1 MKRRHK
7 IISLFLLLSAIM
19 PKGRAQPSFDSI
31 LEVTRAEYGFP
42 ALSAIIVLNNG
53 NIYNG
58 LSGVRKYGDET
69 PVTANDCWHLG
80 SNCKSFTATIV
91 GRLVEQGL
99 ARWDMTIGEV
109 LGSSIQISEGYK
121 SVTFYQL
128 FSHCGGLP
136 HDFKYNTAWKNAVK
150 RKGNIHKQRLDLL
163 SPILSE
169 PPEYKP
175 GSEHHY
181 SNSGIVLAGLMA
193 EQITGLTWEDLV
205 FKEVIEPLGITS
217 AGFGAPGTQN
227 TIFQPWGHQVD
238 KNKIIPVNPGPK
250 ADNPP
255 AMGPSG
261 TLYMSL
267 PDYALFLMEQ
277 IQGEKGNGKLLT
289 ADTYK
294 IMHSDPDG
302 KGCGLGWGVDNEPV
316 FGRVLNHT
324 GSNGYWFH
332 RVWIAPETGIG
343 IAIASNIAISES
355 QKAFEELLAQL
366 KQIALKMNS
375 QNRY

>member
-1 MKRRHK
+1 MHQ
-7 IISLFLLLSAIM
+7 IIKLFLLFVSLIQTSQ
-19 PKGRAQPSFDSI
+19 AQTSLDS
-31 LEVTRAEYGFP
+31 LLKATRLKYGFP
-42 ALSAIIVLNNG
+42 ALSAIIVYSNG
-53 NIYNG
+53 SSERGI
-58 LSGVRKYGDET
+58 SGVRKYGDET
-69 PVTANDCWHLG
+69 PVTINDCWHLG
-80 SNCKSFTATIV
+80 SNCKSFTATIM

-109 LGSSIQISEGYK
+109 LGSSIRVSEGYK

-136 HDFKYNTAWKNAVK
+136 HDFKYNTAWKKAVK
-150 RKGNIHKQRLDLL
+150 RKGTIHKQRLDLL
-163 SPILSE
+163 SQILSD

-205 FKEVIEPLGITS
+205 FKEVIEPLGITT
-217 AGFGAPGTQN
+217 AGFGAPGIKN
-227 TIFQPWGHQVD
+227 AVIQPWGHRID
-238 KNKIIPVNPGPK
+238 KTNIIPINPGPK

-267 PDYALFLMEQ
+267 PDYSRYILEQ
-277 IQGEKGNGKLLT
+277 INGEKGNGKLLT
-289 ADTYK
+289 ADTYR

-302 KGCGLGWGVDNEPV
+302 KGFGLGWGVDNEPD

-332 RVWIAPETGIG
+332 RVWIAPEKGIG
-343 IAIASNIAISES
+343 IAIASNIMTSDSEKAI
-355 QKAFEELLAQL
+355 EELLYQL
-366 KQIALKMNS
+366 KHFAIIIP
-375 QNRY
+375 YE